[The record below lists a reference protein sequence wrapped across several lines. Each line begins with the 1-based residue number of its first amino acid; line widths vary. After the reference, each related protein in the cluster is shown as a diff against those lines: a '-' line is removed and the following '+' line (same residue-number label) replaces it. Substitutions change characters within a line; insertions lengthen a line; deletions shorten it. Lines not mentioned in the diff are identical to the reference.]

1 MGDEAL
7 GSAIGG
13 ALRGIVEGRNLRDQ
27 AELAAQILESAG
39 APNDPT
45 GAQLAEVLR
54 DDPETGFRFI
64 QQLAPDTGMAQI
76 FDVLQERRKAAAKAQ
91 EAAAEAEAEARLYKS
106 RASLSEAAQAA
117 DGRHIQPGDIRVD
130 GLQEAR
136 REHFAAGGTGAES
149 RSIIESARGPEPKRQ
164 ETGITRLRMPNG
176 SERDFLASDPRI
188 PGLLEAGAW
197 KLGIPTRGEVAGAGE
212 FDRIGARTQREI
224 LAAGASAST
233 NLALAR
239 SLVREHGQKVLG
251 TPGFIRSLGQDAV
264 AQIPGT
270 FGEVLATAAFT
281 PEIFTDDFNFEGQFD
296 TTMAELEQLEVAI
309 AFDMARIL
317 FAQTGRAV
325 SDKDFERLRRQVGLT
340 GLRSSPKKTIA
351 LLDGFQ
357 RQINTRLETA
367 TALLKGETP
376 TGDLDLTN
384 LTVDQL
390 AVMVRTRELTFEAAQ
405 AELERRGA
413 FTD

>member
-1 MGDEAL
+1 MGGEAL

-76 FDVLQERRKAAAKAQ
+76 FDVLQQRQA
-91 EAAAEAEAEARLYKS
+91 AAAEAQARAKLYES

-117 DGRHIQPGDIRVD
+117 DERRIQPGDIRVD
-130 GLQEAR
+130 GLQAAR

-149 RSIIESARGPEPKRQ
+149 KSIIESARGPEPKRQ

-251 TPGFIRSLGQDAV
+251 TPGFIRSLRQDAV
-264 AQIPGT
+264 AQITGA

-281 PEIFTDDFNFEGQFD
+281 PEIFTPDFNFEGQFD

-317 FAQTGRAV
+317 FAQKGRAV

-357 RQINTRLETA
+357 RQINTSLESA

-390 AVMVRTRELTFEAAQ
+390 VVMVRTRELTMEAAQ